1 MRNKPPT
8 VEIEGDFVVVDGMR
22 IAKRGRP
29 DSSQAKT
36 WVSLEPGWTVV
47 DRPPDQI
54 EVSHDGVGLGLKHAP
69 HQPERS
75 PEPVV
80 TAAPAEPDSLW
91 PMPEDFER
99 ALSGEQQSEEQQ
111 SGEQQPIPQRSQ
123 KSASKATD
131 MAGKQID
138 KLGDASATNEERQS
152 RKRRLLKG
160 PKEFRDI
167 REKALAEQPKRKK

>member
-1 MRNKPPT
+1 MSDKPPT
-8 VEIEGDFVVVDGMR
+8 VGIEGDFVVVDGMR

-47 DRPPDQI
+47 DRPLDQI

-80 TAAPAEPDSLW
+80 TADPAEPASLW

-99 ALSGEQQSEEQQ
+99 
-111 SGEQQPIPQRSQ
+111 
-123 KSASKATD
+123 
-131 MAGKQID
+131 
-138 KLGDASATNEERQS
+138 
-152 RKRRLLKG
+152 
-160 PKEFRDI
+160 
-167 REKALAEQPKRKK
+167 